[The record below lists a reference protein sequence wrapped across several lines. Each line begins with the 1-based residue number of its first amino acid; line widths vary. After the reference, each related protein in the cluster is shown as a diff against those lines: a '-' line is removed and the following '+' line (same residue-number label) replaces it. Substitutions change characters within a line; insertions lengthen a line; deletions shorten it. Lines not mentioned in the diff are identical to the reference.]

1 MIGPHLFIGN
11 FGVGPTEMLLLMFV
25 ALLLY
30 GGELP
35 KVARS
40 WGKSLAE
47 FKKGMSGIQNEFN
60 SVLYD
65 EPRRIP
71 YHDPVY
77 SHNAGTIDGQLAEVN
92 STDADHAD
100 ETSAPSMEVTPLE
113 TSHQATAADATTT
126 EREST

>member
-1 MIGPHLFIGN
+1 M
-11 FGVGPTEMLLLMFV
+11 FGVSPTEMLVLMLV
-25 ALLLY
+25 ALLVY

-47 FKKGMSGIQNEFN
+47 FKKGLSSIQSEFN
-60 SVLYD
+60 NVMYD

-77 SHNAGTIDGQLAEVN
+77 SHNAGTIDGHLADDESHAPEAVATRDPEISSSG
-92 STDADHAD
+92 STA
-100 ETSAPSMEVTPLE
+100 SS
-113 TSHQATAADATTT
+113 
-126 EREST
+126 

>member
-1 MIGPHLFIGN
+1 MAQSDF
-11 FGVGPTEMLLLMFV
+11 FVGYFSPSPSEMLLLMLV

-47 FKKGMSGIQNEFN
+47 FKKGLTGIQNEFN
-60 SVLYD
+60 SVFQD
-65 EPRRIP
+65 EPRRIK

-77 SHNAGTIDGQLAEVN
+77 NYDSDAVEGELADSV
-92 STDADHAD
+92 STDVASD
-100 ETSAPSMEVTPLE
+100 EPKNEAHSSSVEKSSVEKQSASDQ
-113 TSHQATAADATTT
+113 S
-126 EREST
+126 

>member
-1 MIGPHLFIGN
+1 MGQSYLAISFLSPS
-11 FGVGPTEMLLLMFV
+11 PTELLLLMLV

-47 FKKGMSGIQNEFN
+47 FKKGLSGIQNEFN
-60 SVLYD
+60 SVMYD

-77 SHNAGTIDGQLAEVN
+77 SHNAGTVDGHLADDESQAPEEMASRDSEESHSG
-92 STDADHAD
+92 STA
-100 ETSAPSMEVTPLE
+100 
-113 TSHQATAADATTT
+113 
-126 EREST
+126 ST

>member
-1 MIGPHLFIGN
+1 M
-11 FGVGPTEMLLLMFV
+11 FGVSPTEMLVLMLV
-25 ALLLY
+25 ALLVY

-47 FKKGMSGIQNEFN
+47 FKKGLSSIQNEFN
-60 SVLYD
+60 SVIYD

-77 SHNAGTIDGQLAEVN
+77 SHNAGTVEGYLAEDESHSPEETASRDVESSQSG
-92 STDADHAD
+92 STA
-100 ETSAPSMEVTPLE
+100 
-113 TSHQATAADATTT
+113 
-126 EREST
+126 ST

>member
-1 MIGPHLFIGN
+1 MF
-11 FGVGPTEMLLLMFV
+11 MLMLV

-60 SVLYD
+60 DIFRD

-77 SHNAGTIDGQLAEVN
+77 SHNAGTVDEPIEAHLAG
-92 STDADHAD
+92 DASVAD
-100 ETSAPSMEVTPLE
+100 DVSVADVVTEHDKEPEPFRETFRKETSPVEQSPA
-113 TSHQATAADATTT
+113 
-126 EREST
+126 ERSSAQQS

>member
-1 MIGPHLFIGN
+1 MIGPYLLIGN

-60 SVLYD
+60 SALYD

-77 SHNAGTIDGQLAEVN
+77 SHNAGTIDGHLAEVN
-92 STDADHAD
+92 STDADHPD
-100 ETSAPSMEVTPLE
+100 RTLAPSMEATSLE
-113 TSHQATAADATTT
+113 TAHQATAADATTT
-126 EREST
+126 ERQST